1 MNKVILLGRLTKD
14 PEIRYSSGEKPPE
27 IARYSLAVERRYKRD
42 GENTAD
48 FINCIAFG
56 RLADVAEQYFCQGM
70 KLLIVG
76 RIQTGNYT
84 NREGVKVYTT
94 DVVVEEQEFPESKA
108 ASANHKK
115 EAESGTET
123 DENGYLKPPEGMDI
137 PFR

>member
-1 MNKVILLGRLTKD
+1 MNKVILMGRLTKD
-14 PEIRYSSGEKPPE
+14 PEIRYSSGEKSTA
-27 IARYSLAVERRYKRD
+27 IARYTLAVERRYKRD

-94 DVVVEEQEFPESKA
+94 DVVVEEQGFPESKA

>member
-1 MNKVILLGRLTKD
+1 MNKVILMGRLTKD
-14 PEIRYSSGEKPPE
+14 PEIRYSSGEKSTA
-27 IARYSLAVERRYKRD
+27 IARYTLAVERRYKRD

>member
-1 MNKVILLGRLTKD
+1 M
-14 PEIRYSSGEKPPE
+14 
-27 IARYSLAVERRYKRD
+27 AVERRYKRD